1 MLATRLMA
9 GRTRR
14 ALRML
19 SLALLVGLLTEVS
32 APSAPRTLSSPTMDP
47 LLLSA
52 RCAQKEPKHHSLE
65 LDLLS
70 AYQSVALLVQKQI
83 SQAKPAPSV
92 AVELSSLRATLRAE
106 CASSVQL
113 ERPPIYKQL
122 NVPLAHLEKQQV
134 ALDPLGAF
142 Q

>member
-1 MLATRLMA
+1 MRVL
-9 GRTRR
+9 
-14 ALRML
+14 
-19 SLALLVGLLTEVS
+19 
-32 APSAPRTLSSPTMDP
+32 

-52 RCAQKEPKHHSLE
+52 RSAQKEPKHHSLE
-65 LDLLS
+65 LDLPS
-70 AYQSVALLVQKQI
+70 AYQSVALLVRLQI
-83 SQAKPAPSV
+83 SQSNPASSV

-106 CASSVQL
+106 SASSVQL

-134 ALDPLGAF
+134 ALELLMGSAF